1 MSNLCFPWPWPLSL
15 SCYPQ
20 ASQDPGC
27 CWNAVNGSTRPG
39 KPHPAF
45 LSPIHRL
52 ASYPF
57 CWGWVWPWLLL
68 WGFGPTN
75 QCCLQGKK
83 SAGLSSVLKEL
94 NLFVMDFLFDLLPQ
108 PPSLPPWKCYFYHSL
123 CLKGQR
129 SSETVF
135 TVCKCIT
142 RTRLD
147 LVYAFLL
154 HLLFNFFGETM
165 GFWWRHCFWWKP
177 RFWWTCNF
185 WWKHEFGW

>member
-1 MSNLCFPWPWPLSL
+1 MYAFRLWPLSL

-20 ASQDPGC
+20 ASLDLGC

-75 QCCLQGKK
+75 QREEISWIVLCTQRAQSICDEFSFSLVAPPPLFPLKMLFLPWPLSERPAIVCNCLIKPWFVPY
-83 SAGLSSVLKEL
+83 LP
-94 NLFVMDFLFDLLPQ
+94 LFVVLVTNAM
-108 PPSLPPWKCYFYHSL
+108 
-123 CLKGQR
+123 QR
-129 SSETVF
+129 ASQQVSQWA
-135 TVCKCIT
+135 KISQ
-142 RTRLD
+142 
-147 LVYAFLL
+147 
-154 HLLFNFFGETM
+154 N
-165 GFWWRHCFWWKP
+165 
-177 RFWWTCNF
+177 N
-185 WWKHEFGW
+185 